1 MPGETAPRLA
11 PESVSLPELART
23 LRARD
28 GAVLA
33 YRLVRP
39 GAPRRLVVLLH
50 GLASNLT
57 RWSEFVAR
65 TSLGEAWDLLRL
77 DLRGHGGSL
86 HRGRIGMAEWCADLT
101 QILEAEGY
109 RRAVL
114 VGHCLGANV
123 AIEFASR
130 DPARAAGL
138 VLIEPMLRQALT
150 GTLGKVARL
159 RPLFVPVAGLI
170 RALNALGLH
179 RRSLAPLDLEALDRE
194 TRAAVAAARTAEAL
208 VKRYASPWLDLR
220 TTASGA
226 YLQSLI
232 AVSGGLPDLATV
244 RTRALALLST
254 GTAFS
259 DPALTERLLAA
270 MPNCAIVKLDAHH
283 WIPTERPDEMRRLI
297 EEWCAGL
304 SSASRP

>member
-1 MPGETAPRLA
+1 M
-11 PESVSLPELART
+11 
-23 LRARD
+23 
-28 GAVLA
+28 LA
-33 YRLVRP
+33 YRLARP

-86 HRGRIGMAEWCADLT
+86 HRGRVGMDEWCADLAE
-101 QILEAEGY
+101 ILEVEGY

-123 AIEFASR
+123 AIEFARR

-150 GTLGKVARL
+150 GTLGKVGRL

>member
-1 MPGETAPRLA
+1 M
-11 PESVSLPELART
+11 
-23 LRARD
+23 D
-28 GAVLA
+28 
-33 YRLVRP
+33 
-39 GAPRRLVVLLH
+39 
-50 GLASNLT
+50 
-57 RWSEFVAR
+57 
-65 TSLGEAWDLLRL
+65 
-77 DLRGHGGSL
+77 
-86 HRGRIGMAEWCADLT
+86 EWCADLAE
-101 QILEAEGY
+101 ILDAEGC
-109 RRAVL
+109 RRAVF

-130 DPARAAGL
+130 HPDRAAGL

-150 GTLGKVARL
+150 GTLGTVARL
-159 RPLFVPVAGLI
+159 RPLFVPVARLI

-194 TRAAVAAARTAEAL
+194 TRSTMAQARTADAL

-244 RTRALALLST
+244 RTPALALLSV

-259 DPALTERLLAA
+259 DPAATERLLAA
-270 MPNCAIVKLDAHH
+270 MPSCAIVRLEAQH

-304 SSASRP
+304 SVASRP

>member
-1 MPGETAPRLA
+1 M
-11 PESVSLPELART
+11 
-23 LRARD
+23 
-28 GAVLA
+28 
-33 YRLVRP
+33 
-39 GAPRRLVVLLH
+39 VLLH

-57 RWSEFVAR
+57 RWSEFIAR

-86 HRGRIGMAEWCADLT
+86 HRGRVGMDAWCDDLADVLD
-101 QILEAEGY
+101 AEGY

-130 DPARAAGL
+130 DPDRAAGL

-150 GTLGKVARL
+150 GTLGKIARL
-159 RPLFVPVAGLI
+159 RPLFVPVAWLI

-179 RRSLAPLDLEALDRE
+179 RRSLRPLDLEALDRE

-208 VKRYASPWLDLR
+208 VTRYASPWLDLR

-244 RTRALALLST
+244 RARALALLSV

-297 EEWCAGL
+297 EEWCARL
-304 SSASRP
+304 DSASRP

>member
-1 MPGETAPRLA
+1 VGALETA
-11 PESVSLPELART
+11 
-23 LRARD
+23 RAFTTRD
-28 GAVLA
+28 GATAA
-33 YRLVRP
+33 YRVLRSGP
-39 GAPRRLVVLLH
+39 RRRLVVLLH

-65 TSLGEAWDLLRL
+65 TSLTGSWDILRL

-86 HRGRIGMAEWCADLT
+86 HRGRIGVDEWCADLAE
-101 QILEAEGY
+101 ILEAEGH

-123 AIEFASR
+123 AIEFAHR
-130 DPARAAGL
+130 HPDRAAGL
-138 VLIEPMLRQALT
+138 VLVEPMLRQALT
-150 GTLGKVARL
+150 GAMGRIARL
-159 RPLFVPVAGLI
+159 RPLFVPVARLI

-179 RRSLAPLDLEALDRE
+179 RQHVAPLDLEALDRE
-194 TRAAVAAARTAEAL
+194 TRATMAQARTADAL

-232 AVSGGLPDLATV
+232 AVSGDLPDLATI
-244 RTRALALLST
+244 RTPALALLST

-270 MPNCAIVKLDAHH
+270 MPNCAIVRLDAHH
-283 WIPTERPDEMRRLI
+283 WIPTERPDEMRRAI
-297 EEWCAGL
+297 EEFCQTD
-304 SSASRP
+304 RQN